1 MITVFEMLEMIL
13 GILGVFAWCFL
24 CLGLFG
30 FVVYLNERRIERK
43 HRKGKA
49 EIIHVEKGNGWV
61 RYYTNEGWSKE

>member
-1 MITVFEMLEMIL
+1 MITVFEMLLVIL

-43 HRKGKA
+43 EYK
-49 EIIHVEKGNGWV
+49 
-61 RYYTNEGWSKE
+61 